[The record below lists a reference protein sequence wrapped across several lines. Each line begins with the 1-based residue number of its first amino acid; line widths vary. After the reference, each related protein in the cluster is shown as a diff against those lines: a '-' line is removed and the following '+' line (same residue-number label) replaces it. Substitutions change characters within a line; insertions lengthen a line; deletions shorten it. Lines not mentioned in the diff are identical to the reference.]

1 MPQGPEVC
9 LDGIDNNCNGLFEEG
24 CGVAQGTI
32 QFFVAWQRPEVDVDL
47 VVVDPSGAAAEI
59 GTISRG
65 GLLKERECPAKGE
78 KECKGG
84 AYENVV
90 LAASREPMPGR
101 YRVEVNADPAPAE
114 PVTVVLAGRLG
125 SEMVWERF
133 VLDATVPLRTF
144 EWRLPSVSRVP

>member
-1 MPQGPEVC
+1 MC

-32 QFFVAWQRPEVDVDL
+32 HFFLAWQQPDVDL
-47 VVVDPSGAAAEI
+47 DLLVIDPSGAPAE
-59 GTISRG
+59 GGAISRG

-90 LAASREPMPGR
+90 LVASREPMPGQ
-101 YRVEVNADPAPAE
+101 YRVEVNADPAPTQ

-125 SEMVWERF
+125 AQLVWERF
-133 VLDATVPLRTF
+133 VLDATVPVRTF
-144 EWRLPSVSRVP
+144 DWSMPSVP